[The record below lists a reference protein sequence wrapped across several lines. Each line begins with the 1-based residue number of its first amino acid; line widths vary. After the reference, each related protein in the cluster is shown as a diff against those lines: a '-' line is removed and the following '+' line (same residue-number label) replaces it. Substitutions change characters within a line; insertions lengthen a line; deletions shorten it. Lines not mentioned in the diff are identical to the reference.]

1 MAISLGVYPIFR
13 QTHIVDKMILLW
25 LETMEIDIGNQIHP
39 KKYPVCLGCRAGA
52 QAINVCMGKPGVRC
66 GSLHECE
73 GNLFKAFTHP
83 FSGLGLVSS
92 GTLLTMS
99 KKRFS
104 PQIQSRVASRIC
116 HPQALP
122 LDAFT

>member
-1 MAISLGVYPIFR
+1 
-13 QTHIVDKMILLW
+13 
-25 LETMEIDIGNQIHP
+25 MEIDIGNKIHP
-39 KKYPVCLGCRAGA
+39 DFTPYALAAGLA
-52 QAINVCMGKPGVRC
+52 LKPSTSAWANLDGVRC

-83 FSGLGLVSS
+83 FWGLGLVSS

-99 KKRFS
+99 KKLFS

-122 LDAFT
+122 LDAFA